1 MTSSTMTSW
10 KCRMLMLKNKMAKNL
25 NASKCITYMADCCV
39 AGCWEPHTTLT
50 STAPSAWSLNP
61 VPEGHVSSPR
71 NVGVSTTSRLKQI
84 LDFLEEPQTTCA
96 HHPGIARSCHGQNF
110 CASERRRFI
119 LSVLQ
124 LHPSKVFKTPCIVQL
139 FWVAE
144 FWFLGLLS
152 F

>member
-1 MTSSTMTSW
+1 MTSGTMTSW
-10 KCRMLMLKNKMAKNL
+10 KCRMLILKTAKNL

-50 STAPSAWSLNP
+50 STAPSGWSLNP
-61 VPEGHVSSPR
+61 HQKGMFLLQGMWESPQPPIS
-71 NVGVSTTSRLKQI
+71 NRLWT
-84 LDFLEEPQTTCA
+84 FCLEEPQTTCA
-96 HHPGIARSCHGQNF
+96 HHPGTARSCHGQNF
-110 CASERRRFI
+110 CASECRRFI
-119 LSVLQ
+119 LRVLQ